1 MQLEPSPHVKRVQS
15 QRSAESPGFT
25 LCGKVYQNSTKQFFV
40 YRDFNEINLY
50 LNYLSCRVQL
60 DAQTADDG
68 TDFIVPLTRT
78 VTFSPGSNRAD
89 ITINIIDDDIIEATE
104 TFFADLAGIGS
115 KVILGSPQRTTVFIQ
130 DNDSK
135 SVSIFIHSRTS
146 FTYFILKILFLTILT
161 HQYFNNF

>member
-1 MQLEPSPHVKRVQS
+1 MKNCDLQIIIFKLIVS
-15 QRSAESPGFT
+15 
-25 LCGKVYQNSTKQFFV
+25 KVYQNSTKQFFV
-40 YRDFNEINLY
+40 FRDFNEINLY

-60 DAQTADDG
+60 DAQTADGG
-68 TDFIVPLTRT
+68 TDFTVPITRT

-89 ITINIIDDDIIEATE
+89 ITINIIDDDIVEETE

-135 SVSIFIHSRTS
+135 SVSIFTS
-146 FTYFILKILFLTILT
+146 FTYFILKILFLTLLT
-161 HQYFNNF
+161 HQYFNTF